1 MGDIFVKQLLYD
13 ISIHFS
19 NMDLDFKSAALK
31 LATYAG
37 DMQSQVW
44 SNDYSLSIARNFAD
58 LARGLSAI
66 S

>member
-37 DMQSQVW
+37 DMQAIC
-44 SNDYSLSIARNFAD
+44 SIKC
-58 LARGLSAI
+58 GLMTI
-66 S
+66 L